1 MRSRQAARHSRLV
14 GIRGSFVFGA
24 KVATY
29 SVATPTGQVGLRFSV
44 LSTERMTDP
53 VVAAWDRM
61 NEDTEFCEQLELS
74 LPEPPHESPLETPTP
89 AALQTMCA
97 VSRA

>member
-1 MRSRQAARHSRLV
+1 
-14 GIRGSFVFGA
+14 
-24 KVATY
+24 
-29 SVATPTGQVGLRFSV
+29 
-44 LSTERMTDP
+44 MTDP